1 MTLTK
6 IRVKQIQYLIVCFG
20 PIVTLSYLL
29 SMQKFN
35 LDNSFYILGYI
46 LAIYICIRVAS
57 SIVKVSKFP
66 LWSKFATKDE
76 IDFINKNIN
85 KIKTNKIDELINDKS
100 VLYAFH
106 YYYIKKRVDFIKEN
120 YES

>member
-85 KIKTNKIDELINDKS
+85 KIEELINDKS